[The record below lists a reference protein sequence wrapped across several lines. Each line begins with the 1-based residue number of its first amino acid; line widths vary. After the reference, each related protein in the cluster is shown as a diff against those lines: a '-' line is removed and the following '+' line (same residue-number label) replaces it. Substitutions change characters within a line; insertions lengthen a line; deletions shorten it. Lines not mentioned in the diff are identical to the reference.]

1 LERLLGCFGEVIV
14 GLIWRVI
21 LPLFLKLI
29 WRVILSNLG
38 AYLELFWS
46 IFLGQIW
53 SLFLGQIWSLFSR
66 YVNYALTPLKNVVFF
81 YKKSIVVFNFSPRL

>member
-29 WRVILSNLG
+29 WRRLG
-38 AYLELFWS
+38 AYLEHIWSMFWS

-66 YVNYALTPLKNVVFF
+66 YVNYALTPLKIVVFF
-81 YKKSIVVFNFSPRL
+81 SEKSIVVFS